1 MMPMSHIINVSA
13 SDIGPGQ
20 NQLMDA
26 VGMTSERGQH
36 QRSAQI
42 LVLGIHEAA

>member
-1 MMPMSHIINVSA
+1 MPHIIYVSA

-20 NQLMDA
+20 DQLMDA

-36 QRSAQI
+36 QGSAQI
-42 LVLGIHEAA
+42 LILGIHEAA